1 MINHFLMS
9 FTTVFT
15 VNALLSPLGASLFSG
30 ILEGDLIEWGAYLKL
45 SKNER

>member
-9 FTTVFT
+9 FTTVIT

-30 ILEGDLIEWGAYLKL
+30 ILEGGLNRVGGLFKTLQE
-45 SKNER
+45 